1 MISSWKCWMIAYTD
15 YLQLVCKISLEKHI
29 RPMKYQILNQDNNL
43 PLIQRLLWVRN
54 ISEKPD
60 FFLDPRIAHYWK
72 DPFLLNDMEKWVERI
87 IQALKNKEKIMIF
100 WDYDVDGITSSFC
113 VYKFI
118 TEFLGY
124 KNISIMYPDRLKDGY
139 GLKNKHLDEIKAK
152 GVSLIIT
159 VDNGITSVQE
169 AEYAKELGID
179 LIITDHHH
187 KLDQVPDSYAL
198 INPQVSPNYSFKGLA
213 GVWVA
218 FKLIN
223 ALLTKTNF
231 DKEKKNQ
238 IFNYFLPI
246 VAIGTVADIVPLVDE
261 NRVIVKK
268 WLELINKSPQTLPKG
283 LAGFLKYLNIKDNV
297 DTFHIGF
304 VIWPR
309 INAGG
314 RIQSPYDSLK
324 ILLTEW
330 EKQIEHI
337 EKIEAI
343 NTERRKLQDKAFRV
357 AEKKVNPDQN
367 FLFVCDEEF
376 HEGIV
381 GIVAGRIT
389 EKYNKPSAVFKIDQ
403 EKHQAV
409 ASLRGPDYFSV
420 IDMISSAGEYLLRFW
435 GHKWAW
441 GLTVDLD
448 QLDKVLEIFQ
458 NYCQEKIAP
467 EDLEKTT
474 LIDTKLWD
482 HEWNDDELKEIQ
494 LLAPFGEGNQEPSF
508 LLENIKL
515 ERVETVWKNSSHLK
529 IYGIFWEKTIVM
541 MFWGKWADANL
552 IPQKISAIGRIK
564 TDTFNGGYYLDGEAR
579 FV

>member
-1 MISSWKCWMIAYTD
+1 
-15 YLQLVCKISLEKHI
+15 
-29 RPMKYQILNQDNNL
+29 MKYQILNQDNNL

-198 INPQVSPNYSFKGLA
+198 INPQVSPNYTFKGLA

-231 DKEKKNQ
+231 DK
-238 IFNYFLPI
+238 
-246 VAIGTVADIVPLVDE
+246 
-261 NRVIVKK
+261 
-268 WLELINKSPQTLPKG
+268 
-283 LAGFLKYLNIKDNV
+283 
-297 DTFHIGF
+297 
-304 VIWPR
+304 
-309 INAGG
+309 
-314 RIQSPYDSLK
+314 
-324 ILLTEW
+324 
-330 EKQIEHI
+330 
-337 EKIEAI
+337 
-343 NTERRKLQDKAFRV
+343 
-357 AEKKVNPDQN
+357 
-367 FLFVCDEEF
+367 
-376 HEGIV
+376 
-381 GIVAGRIT
+381 
-389 EKYNKPSAVFKIDQ
+389 
-403 EKHQAV
+403 
-409 ASLRGPDYFSV
+409 
-420 IDMISSAGEYLLRFW
+420 
-435 GHKWAW
+435 
-441 GLTVDLD
+441 
-448 QLDKVLEIFQ
+448 
-458 NYCQEKIAP
+458 
-467 EDLEKTT
+467 
-474 LIDTKLWD
+474 
-482 HEWNDDELKEIQ
+482 
-494 LLAPFGEGNQEPSF
+494 
-508 LLENIKL
+508 
-515 ERVETVWKNSSHLK
+515 
-529 IYGIFWEKTIVM
+529 
-541 MFWGKWADANL
+541 
-552 IPQKISAIGRIK
+552 
-564 TDTFNGGYYLDGEAR
+564 
-579 FV
+579 

>member
-1 MISSWKCWMIAYTD
+1 MIAYTD

-29 RPMKYQILNQDNNL
+29 RLMKYQILNQDNNL

-152 GVSLIIT
+152 GVNLIIT
-159 VDNGITSVQE
+159 VDNGITSAQE

-198 INPQVSPNYSFKGLA
+198 INPQVSPNYTFKGLA

-330 EKQIEHI
+330 EKQLEHI

-343 NTERRKLQDKAFRV
+343 NT
-357 AEKKVNPDQN
+357 
-367 FLFVCDEEF
+367 
-376 HEGIV
+376 
-381 GIVAGRIT
+381 
-389 EKYNKPSAVFKIDQ
+389 
-403 EKHQAV
+403 
-409 ASLRGPDYFSV
+409 
-420 IDMISSAGEYLLRFW
+420 
-435 GHKWAW
+435 
-441 GLTVDLD
+441 
-448 QLDKVLEIFQ
+448 
-458 NYCQEKIAP
+458 
-467 EDLEKTT
+467 
-474 LIDTKLWD
+474 
-482 HEWNDDELKEIQ
+482 
-494 LLAPFGEGNQEPSF
+494 
-508 LLENIKL
+508 
-515 ERVETVWKNSSHLK
+515 
-529 IYGIFWEKTIVM
+529 
-541 MFWGKWADANL
+541 
-552 IPQKISAIGRIK
+552 
-564 TDTFNGGYYLDGEAR
+564 
-579 FV
+579 